1 MRHKHEER
9 VKLAMSL
16 PKHLQAFE
24 FEKMRKDGM
33 FGHNMKMLKEKKT
46 LLCERGQMEDGVK
59 ICTQCKAFVRRRYFF
74 SHSKNCGKKN
84 GIQGTKRL
92 AATLINNDTD
102 GLEFTDLLSR
112 FSGDRIGKFCEENDV
127 IKLIGRSQFNKH
139 KRKKDKLAESRKAV
153 MCKMRTLANL
163 YFHFISYTNDKT
175 LPIEEMFRRQN
186 FPALEEAIQSMTT
199 HEDGTLKA
207 GLKVSVGNLLKLS
220 AKVVKGSYLIG
231 DDDSSADLIDKFV
244 DVLELKWI
252 SIFGDAEYLL
262 LQNRNHKQRDPG
274 KLPDEDAVKKIRN
287 YTVDKLQQ
295 IVNNQYDF
303 FCPETFVFIR
313 DLTVSRLT
321 LFNARRGGEPCRLQM
336 SDWCDAKTEKWIDSQ
351 RAKYVND
358 AEKKLLSI
366 FKIMYQGG
374 KGTNRMV
381 PVLVPPD
388 CDSALDM
395 LANSEIRKDSD
406 INIRNMFLF
415 PSTKQFL
422 DHCSGWHS
430 VKNVVD
436 AAGVDPHIT
445 ATAMRHRASTL
456 YASLEI
462 SEDQRLVFFKHIGHT
477 EDINKN
483 VYQCPLGIQ
492 EVTKV
497 GSYFASLD
505 GMQVEGTEEPD
516 ITGDLEEGNSVEG
529 ESSGVSQT
537 PGVEGQYAIRI
548 GIEY

>member
-9 VKLAMSL
+9 
-16 PKHLQAFE
+16 PKHLHAFE

-33 FGHNMKMLKEKKT
+33 FGHNMKMLKEKKPYCVKEARWKMESKYVLSVK
-46 LLCERGQMEDGVK
+46 LLCAEDIFLVIQK
-59 ICTQCKAFVRRRYFF
+59 IV
-74 SHSKNCGKKN
+74 GKN
-84 GIQGTKRL
+84 GIQGTKGL

-112 FSGDRIGKFCEENDV
+112 FSGDRIGKFCQENDV

-153 MCKMRTLANL
+153 RCKMRTLANL
-163 YFHFISYTNDKT
+163 YFHFISFTNDKT

-321 LFNARRGGEPCRLQM
+321 FFNARRGGEPCRLQM
-336 SDWCDAKTEKWIDSQ
+336 SDWCDAKTEEWIDSQ

-358 AEKKLLSI
+358 AEKKLLST

-415 PSTKQFL
+415 PSTKQEIWYVIIIM
-422 DHCSGWHS
+422 GW
-430 VKNVVD
+430 
-436 AAGVDPHIT
+436 
-445 ATAMRHRASTL
+445 
-456 YASLEI
+456 Y
-462 SEDQRLVFFKHIGHT
+462 
-477 EDINKN
+477 
-483 VYQCPLGIQ
+483 
-492 EVTKV
+492 
-497 GSYFASLD
+497 
-505 GMQVEGTEEPD
+505 
-516 ITGDLEEGNSVEG
+516 
-529 ESSGVSQT
+529 
-537 PGVEGQYAIRI
+537 
-548 GIEY
+548 